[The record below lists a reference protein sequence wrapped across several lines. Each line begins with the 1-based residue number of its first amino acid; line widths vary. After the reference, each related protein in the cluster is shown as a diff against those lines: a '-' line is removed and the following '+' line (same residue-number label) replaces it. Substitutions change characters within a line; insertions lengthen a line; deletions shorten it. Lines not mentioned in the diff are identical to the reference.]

1 MKRYVPIIIG
11 VVALCAVLYLGSS
24 KMTSDAEVTSDEA
37 MSSEVTSKS
46 FQGSF
51 TKIFEGENTLQ
62 YGFDLP
68 ETATAT
74 VTMDGALIKVTD
86 SEAPVFA
93 MYVSFEGG
101 RGYSPREYVSNVIM
115 PKVKG
120 ITQLGT
126 TTIAGREWTVVASAN
141 SEWRIASVENGAW
154 LLVVE
159 NKKADSEKTVTL
171 LESVAVGTPKAMVM
185 EKSEEMSEKKESKT
199 EEEVSVSGK

>member
-185 EKSEEMSEKKESKT
+185 EKSEEISGMKESKT